1 MKERVKNQQ
10 EKMKFDGYTVIKRGN
25 SYQYYMSKDLTGEI
39 VRQSLKTYDEKN
51 CFETSNRV
59 ILGIFGGLY
68 AQRFR

>member
-39 VRQSLKTYDEKN
+39 VRQSLKTYDEK
-51 CFETSNRV
+51 TA
-59 ILGIFGGLY
+59 LK
-68 AQRFR
+68 

>member
-39 VRQSLKTYDEKN
+39 VRQSLKTYDEK
-51 CFETSNRV
+51 TALKRASR
-59 ILGIFGGLY
+59 L
-68 AQRFR
+68 